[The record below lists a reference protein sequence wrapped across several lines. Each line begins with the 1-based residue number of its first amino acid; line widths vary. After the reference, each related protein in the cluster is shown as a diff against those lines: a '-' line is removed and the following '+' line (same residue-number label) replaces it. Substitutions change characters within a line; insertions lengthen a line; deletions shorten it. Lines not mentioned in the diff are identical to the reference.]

1 MRAIPARCPVPLALG
16 PGGVRPSKGTSPPFG
31 DARHKGSAP
40 PALASPPNRHTW
52 CRAVG
57 DGAMRNVRDVGV
69 EALIPWVLA
78 AAILLLGASSCS
90 NDASVGAPTSNPT
103 TAASGEP
110 SPVTSP
116 TPSPASEAKE
126 FGILSEV
133 GGWIAYGNDEG
144 IWAVNP
150 TPGGSPSDQIQL
162 SERPGEPLAWSSDG
176 SKLLINRGDRSYPGP
191 DDLVVLNS
199 DGTETLLVHGGMYDL
214 FSGGSFTPDGSKVIY
229 GVTNWPPEEEWR
241 SAIYVVEADGG
252 SRRLLL
258 AAGPRDYPGGTFRTA
273 LFCPTFSPDGTQ
285 IAYFDGMGDWGNTLR
300 VMNADGSGVRVVVDQ
315 EFGHVNDLAWSPD
328 GSRFAFHAPY
338 GGGIWIVGVDGSGL
352 TEVSQGGAAPRWS
365 PTGRQLAF
373 QSAGGIWVI
382 NADGSGLRQ
391 VALPGRRDPVWSPDG
406 SRIAYLGGDSLYV
419 ADLDGTHVRT
429 LGTLELTESPKPLVA
444 WNPSAARA
452 RCTLFN

>member
-1 MRAIPARCPVPLALG
+1 VLERRVGGRADIEHHDRSA
-16 PGGVRPSKGTSPPFG
+16 GG
-31 DARHKGSAP
+31 
-40 PALASPPNRHTW
+40 
-52 CRAVG
+52 
-57 DGAMRNVRDVGV
+57 
-69 EALIPWVLA
+69 
-78 AAILLLGASSCS
+78 
-90 NDASVGAPTSNPT
+90 
-103 TAASGEP
+103 P

-126 FGILSEV
+126 FGISEV

-150 TPGGSPSDQIQL
+150 TPRGKPAERIQL

-176 SKLLINRGDRSYPGP
+176 SKLLIKRGDRSFLGP

-199 DGTETLLVHGGMYDL
+199 DGTETLLVHGGMYDG

-229 GVTNWPPEEEWR
+229 GVTNWPPDEEWQ
-241 SAIYVVEADGG
+241 SAIYVIEADGG
-252 SRRLLL
+252 SRRPLL

-328 GSRFAFHAPY
+328 GSRFAFHAEF
-338 GGGIWIVGVDGSGL
+338 GGGIWIVGVDGSVL
-352 TEVSQGGAAPRWS
+352 TKVSQGGAAPRWS

-406 SRIAYLGGDSLYV
+406 SRIAYLDGDSLYV
-419 ADLDGTHVRT
+419 ADLDGTHAQT
-429 LGTLELTESPKPLVA
+429 LGTLELTQSPKPLVA

-452 RCTLFN
+452 RCTLFD

>member
-1 MRAIPARCPVPLALG
+1 
-16 PGGVRPSKGTSPPFG
+16 
-31 DARHKGSAP
+31 
-40 PALASPPNRHTW
+40 
-52 CRAVG
+52 
-57 DGAMRNVRDVGV
+57 MRNDHDVGG

-126 FGILSEV
+126 FGISEV

-150 TPGGSPSDQIQL
+150 TPRGTPAERIQL

-176 SKLLINRGDRSYPGP
+176 SKLLIKRGNPSFRGP

-199 DGTETLLVHGGMYDL
+199 DGTETLLVHGGVYDL

-229 GVTNWPPEEEWR
+229 SVTNWPPKEEWQ
-241 SAIYVVEADGG
+241 SAIYVVEAGGG

-258 AAGPRDYPGGTFRTA
+258 ASSSHTYTDHTFRTA
-273 LFCPTFSPDGTQ
+273 LFCPTFSPDGAQ
-285 IAYFDGMGDWGNTLR
+285 ISYFDGMGDWGNSLR
-300 VMNADGSGVRVVVDQ
+300 GMNSDGSGVRVLIDDQ
-315 EFGHVNDLAWSPD
+315 EEMISHTENLAWSPD
-328 GSRFAFHAPY
+328 GSRLAFDALY
-338 GGGIWIVGVDGSGL
+338 MGGFWIVGVDGSGL
-352 TEVSQGGAAPRWS
+352 TKVDGKDVRWS

-373 QSAGGIWVI
+373 RSAGGIWVT
-382 NADGSGLRQ
+382 NADGSGRRL
-391 VALPGRRDPVWSPDG
+391 VAPVGRNPVWSPDG
-406 SRIAYLGGDSLYV
+406 SRIAYERSPSMLEMVRWNGSDVQTIGV
-419 ADLDGTHVRT
+419 A
-429 LGTLELTESPKPLVA
+429 ESGPWTA
-444 WNPSAARA
+444 SGSWNPSAAIGA